1 MFGGLEQL
9 ASDGFQSV
17 FGSVSTTQALLRVL
31 RRTPAVRQVRE
42 SLASEQLSDGD
53 LRAFVAELLHA
64 WSPGRLFPH
73 DVALA
78 AIAVV
83 LESRFTSFADEY
95 LHDLAR
101 LRAPEVPKATRVARL
116 CLEAR
121 HSSSQNVANRFL
133 VAPSRV
139 PLLPW
144 QDVPPMREVSA
155 DLLVQPFDAGAA
167 LCQN

>member
-1 MFGGLEQL
+1 MGELEQL
-9 ASDGFQSV
+9 ASDGLQSV
-17 FGSVSTTQALLRVL
+17 FGSVSTAQALLRSL
-31 RRTPAVRQVRE
+31 RRSPAVRQVQQALE
-42 SLASEQLSDGD
+42 SEQLSDSD
-53 LRAFVAELLHA
+53 VRAFVANLLHA

-83 LESRFTSFADEY
+83 LERRFTDFADEY

-101 LRAPEVPKATRVARL
+101 LNAPEVPKATRVARL

-121 HSSSQNVANRFL
+121 RSSSQHVANRFL

-144 QDVPPMREVSA
+144 QEAPPMREVSA
-155 DLLVQPFDAGAA
+155 DLLVQPFNAGAA